1 MSIAHFVASGMG
13 GMRAAGDLVAR
24 MEFSKRMKIGEAKD
38 YVAKKLGVTAF
49 DLSDECLLRDLREE
63 TGLGVITGVPGTPRG
78 IAAKMNIEDL
88 LDTKINS
95 CEKFRQ
101 YRARK

>member
-38 YVAKKLGVTAF
+38 YEIGRA
-49 DLSDECLLRDLREE
+49 SCRER
-63 TGLGVITGVPGTPRG
+63 V
-78 IAAKMNIEDL
+78 
-88 LDTKINS
+88 
-95 CEKFRQ
+95 
-101 YRARK
+101 